1 MVVYLI
7 TNKINGKKYVG
18 QTVSSLNKR
27 WREHCAKGFALNS
40 AIKKYGKNNFKIEI
54 VATASTITIL
64 NKFEELVIKKYNT
77 TTPNGYNIRQGGD
90 NKRHSEETKLK
101 MSKAA
106 MGRKVSDETRKRNS
120 EAHKGQKAW
129 NKGKKLSKEN
139 CEAISRSRVN
149 KKKVRCATTGKS
161 FESMMDAD
169 KRFNLPAGSVSKVCN
184 GKRKSTHG
192 LTFEFIMEV
201 THSVD

>member
-1 MVVYLI
+1 MTQGIYKRDKNWKESMQKKVWKNSDR
-7 TNKINGKKYVG
+7 NKKISNSRKGKYFRLGYKH
-18 QTVSSLNKR
+18 T
-27 WREHCAKGFALNS
+27 EE
-40 AIKKYGKNNFKIEI
+40 IKKKIGLGNKGKI
-54 VATASTITIL
+54 VS
-64 NKFEELVIKKYNT
+64 
-77 TTPNGYNIRQGGD
+77 Q
-90 NKRHSEETKLK
+90 
-101 MSKAA
+101 
-106 MGRKVSDETRKRNS
+106 ETRKKMS
-120 EAHKGQKAW
+120 DSHKGQKAW